1 MQDSTAIPFPH
12 PQLTAVDPL
21 TEVLRQGA
29 QRLLAQ
35 AIEAEIAVLLA
46 QYANRYDPQG
56 RQAVVRNGYLPERD
70 VQTGIGTIRV
80 HGPRVRD
87 RSGAGICFHSALLP
101 PYIRRSKSLEAL
113 LPWLYLKGVSTGDFS
128 EAWQALLGAEAPG
141 LSPATISRL
150 KQGWQ
155 EELALWQGRSLVG
168 KRYVYFWGDGVY
180 FEPRLEE
187 ARHCILVI
195 IGADASGHKE
205 LVGLW
210 DGYRESEQSW
220 KELLL
225 DLKSRGLAQA
235 PALAIGDGALGF
247 WKALRHVYGQTR
259 WQRCWGHKTAN
270 VLDKLPKDLQPQA
283 KQRLQA
289 IWMAP
294 DRQRAEMAFD
304 LFIAAYEGK
313 YPKAAECLAQD
324 REGLLAFYDFPAE
337 HWGHI
342 RTTNPI
348 ESTFATVRARTDKT
362 RGCLSRVTM
371 LAMVFKLYQSAAKRW
386 HRLRAAHYLPE
397 VMHGIVFNDGLR
409 VEQDAA

>member
-1 MQDSTAIPFPH
+1 M
-12 PQLTAVDPL
+12 
-21 TEVLRQGA
+21 
-29 QRLLAQ
+29 
-35 AIEAEIAVLLA
+35 LLA

-128 EAWQALLGAEAPG
+128 EALQALLGAEAPG

>member
-1 MQDSTAIPFPH
+1 MQEHTTIPFPH
-12 PQLTAVDPL
+12 PQLTAADPL

-46 QYANRYDPQG
+46 QYADCHDSQG
-56 RQAVVRNGYLPERD
+56 RQGVVRNGSLPERE
-70 VQTGIGTIRV
+70 VQTGIGAVRV
-80 HGPRVRD
+80 KVPRGRD
-87 RSGAGICFHSALLP
+87 RSGRGIRFHSALLP
-101 PYIRRSKSLEAL
+101 PYIRQSKSLDAL
-113 LPWLYLKGVSTGDFS
+113 LPWLYLKGVSTGDFA
-128 EAWQALLGAEAPG
+128 EALQALLGPEAPG

-155 EELALWQGRSLVG
+155 QELTQWQSRSLTG
-168 KRYVYFWGDGVY
+168 KRYVYFWVDGVY
-180 FEPRLEE
+180 FETRLDE

-195 IGADASGHKE
+195 IGADPSGHKE

-225 DLKSRGLAQA
+225 DLQSRGLEHG
-235 PALAIGDGALGF
+235 PTLAIGDGALGF
-247 WKALRHVYGQTR
+247 WKALRQVYGQTR
-259 WQRCWGHKTAN
+259 GQRCWVHKTAN

-294 DRQRAEMAFD
+294 DRQRAELAFD
-304 LFIAAYEGK
+304 LFIATYEAK
-313 YPKAAECLAQD
+313 YPKAAACLAHD
-324 REGLLAFYDFPAE
+324 REVLLAFYDFPAE

-397 VMHGIVFNDGLR
+397 VMQGMAFKDGLR

>member
-1 MQDSTAIPFPH
+1 
-12 PQLTAVDPL
+12 
-21 TEVLRQGA
+21 
-29 QRLLAQ
+29 LAQ

-46 QYANRYDPQG
+46 QYANRHDPQG

-70 VQTGIGTIRV
+70 VQTGIGAVRV
-80 HGPRVRD
+80 KVPRVRD
-87 RSGAGICFHSALLP
+87 RRGAGIRFPSALLP

-128 EAWQALLGAEAPG
+128 EALQALLGAEAPG

-150 KQGWQ
+150 KPGWQ
-155 EELALWQGRSLVG
+155 EALALWQGRSLVG
-168 KRYVYFWGDGVY
+168 KRSGYFWVDGVY
-180 FEPRLEE
+180 FETRLEE
-187 ARHCILVI
+187 ARHGILVI

-220 KELLL
+220 KDLLL
-225 DLKSRGLAQA
+225 DRKSRGLAQA
-235 PALAIGDGALGF
+235 PAWALGDGALGF
-247 WKALRHVYGQTR
+247 WKALRPGDGQTR
-259 WQRCWGHKTAN
+259 WQRCWVHKTAN
-270 VLDKLPKDLQPQA
+270 GLDKLPKDLQPQA
-283 KQRLQA
+283 KQRWQA

-304 LFIAAYEGK
+304 LFIAAYAGK
-313 YPKAAECLAQD
+313 DPKAAEGLTQD
-324 REGLLAFYDFPAE
+324 REVLWAFYDFPAE

-348 ESTFATVRARTDKT
+348 ESTFATVRARTDTT
-362 RGCLSRVTM
+362 RGCLARVTM

-397 VMHGIVFNDGLR
+397 VMHGIVFKDGLR
-409 VEQDAA
+409 VEQDAAWASIHNSWQ

>member
-1 MQDSTAIPFPH
+1 
-12 PQLTAVDPL
+12 
-21 TEVLRQGA
+21 
-29 QRLLAQ
+29 LAQ
-35 AIEAEIAVLLA
+35 AIEMEVAILLA
-46 QYANRYDPQG
+46 QYADRRDGQG
-56 RQAVVRNGYLPERD
+56 RQAIVRNGYLPERD
-70 VQTGIGTIRV
+70 VQTGIGAVRV
-80 HGPRVRD
+80 QVPRVRD
-87 RSGAGICFHSALLP
+87 RRGAGIRFHSALLP

-113 LPWLYLKGVSTGDFS
+113 LPWLYLKGVSSGDFS
-128 EAWQALLGAEAPG
+128 EALQALLGPDAPG
-141 LSPATISRL
+141 LSPATLSRL

-155 EELALWQGRSLVG
+155 EELAQWQQRDLTG
-168 KRYVYFWGDGVY
+168 KRYVYFWVDGVY
-180 FEPRLEE
+180 LETRLEE
-187 ARHCILVI
+187 SRHCLLVI
-195 IGADASGHKE
+195 IGADTSGQKE

-220 KELLL
+220 KDLLL
-225 DLKSRGLAQA
+225 DLQSRGLAQG
-235 PALAIGDGALGF
+235 PTLAIGDGALGF
-247 WKALRHVYGQTR
+247 WKALRQVYGQTR
-259 WQRCWGHKTAN
+259 WQRCWVHKTAN

-294 DRQRAEMAFD
+294 DRQRAELAFD
-304 LFIAAYEGK
+304 LFIATYEAK

-324 REGLLAFYDFPAE
+324 REELLVFYNFPAE
-337 HWGHI
+337 HWGHL

-348 ESTFATVRARTDKT
+348 ESTFATVRLRTDKT

-397 VMHGIVFNDGLR
+397 VMQGMAFKDGLR

>member
-1 MQDSTAIPFPH
+1 MQEHTTIPFPH
-12 PQLTAVDPL
+12 PQFTAEDPL
-21 TEVLRQGA
+21 TAVLRQGA

-35 AIEAEIAVLLA
+35 AIEVEVAMLLA
-46 QYANRYDPQG
+46 QYADRHDGQG
-56 RQAVVRNGYLPERD
+56 RQAIVRNGYLPERE
-70 VQTGIGTIRV
+70 VQTGIGAVRV
-80 HGPRVRD
+80 KVPRVRD
-87 RSGAGICFHSALLP
+87 RSGAGIRFHSALLP

-128 EAWQALLGAEAPG
+128 EALQALLGPDAPG
-141 LSPATISRL
+141 LSPATLSRL
-150 KQGWQ
+150 KQGWHD
-155 EELALWQGRSLVG
+155 ELAQWQQRDLTG
-168 KRYVYFWGDGVY
+168 KRYVYFWVDGVY
-180 FEPRLEE
+180 LETRLED
-187 ARHCILVI
+187 ARHCILVL
-195 IGADASGHKE
+195 IGADAKGQKD

-225 DLKSRGLAQA
+225 DLQSRGLAHG
-235 PALAIGDGALGF
+235 PTLAIGDGALGF
-247 WKALRHVYGQTR
+247 WKALRQVYGQTR
-259 WQRCWGHKTAN
+259 WQRCWVHKTAN

-294 DRQRAEMAFD
+294 DRQRAAIAFD
-304 LFIAAYEGK
+304 LFIATYEAK

-324 REGLLAFYDFPAE
+324 REELLAFYDFPAE

-348 ESTFATVRARTDKT
+348 ESTFATVRLRTDKT

-397 VMHGIVFNDGLR
+397 VMHGIIFKDGLR